1 VIPSRCARAQRP
13 DFSLSNR
20 LAFASRFFHRPSTAA
35 ARRAEAA
42 HRPLARLS
50 SIVSANCVLILQS
63 YLQDHAI
70 SAQPKGAIMME
81 RKFYLAVLGVLLAT
95 AIGGACAAQSAENDA
110 LAIAGAKIGM
120 AQAVTAAEEYVGG
133 KASRA
138 EYERHK
144 ALWVFDVEV
153 VKDKKVVDVKVDPI
167 SGKVIATEE
176 DKIDQDDDQDHAD

>member
-1 VIPSRCARAQRP
+1 M
-13 DFSLSNR
+13 
-20 LAFASRFFHRPSTAA
+20 
-35 ARRAEAA
+35 
-42 HRPLARLS
+42 
-50 SIVSANCVLILQS
+50 
-63 YLQDHAI
+63 
-70 SAQPKGAIMME
+70 G
-81 RKFYLAVLGVLLAT
+81 
-95 AIGGACAAQSAENDA
+95 
-110 LAIAGAKIGM
+110 
-120 AQAVTAAEEYVGG
+120 QAVTAAEEYVGG